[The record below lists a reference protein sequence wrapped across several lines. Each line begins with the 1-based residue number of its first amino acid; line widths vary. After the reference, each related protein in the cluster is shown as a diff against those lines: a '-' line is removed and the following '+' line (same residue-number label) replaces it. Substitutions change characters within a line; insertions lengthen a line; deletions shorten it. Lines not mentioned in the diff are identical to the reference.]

1 MIYGWIN
8 NDLHYLYF
16 PLLHICHTIED
27 VLDVSIKFIKEEPF
41 VLTDLV
47 NLVINLI
54 IRVLMLLISFKDYT
68 FKNLLQRM
76 SQMLEL
82 VFIS

>member
-1 MIYGWIN
+1 MMINNN
-8 NDLHYLYF
+8 NDLHYSF
-16 PLLHICHTIED
+16 IPLLHICHTIED
-27 VLDVSIKFIKEEPF
+27 VLVVNIKFIKEEPF

-54 IRVLMLLISFKDYT
+54 IRVLMLLISFKDCT
-68 FKNLLQRM
+68 FKNLLQRI

>member
-1 MIYGWIN
+1 MMINNN

-16 PLLHICHTIED
+16 PLLYICHTIED
-27 VLDVSIKFIKEEPF
+27 VLVVSIKFIKEELF

-68 FKNLLQRM
+68 FKNLLQRT

-82 VFIS
+82 VFIF